1 MAKTKKGTEDTQVT
15 TERKANKKAAAKKAA
30 GLFAKLGEIMHNPLA
45 APASADHHSGLSN
58 GFIDTGCYI
67 LNALISGSMYG
78 GFPGNHITA
87 LAGAPSTG
95 KTYFALTA
103 VKRFL
108 DKNPD
113 GYVLYVE
120 TEGAVY
126 KEMLEEW
133 EIDTERCIIVPLNTV
148 EELKHQL
155 SNFIA
160 SYREE
165 GNAVPCFVVLDSAG
179 MLSTTKEVTD
189 ALEGKQA
196 RDMTRAQLLRGAMR
210 ILTYP
215 LRQAKVP
222 FLFTNHTYDVPGAY
236 VPTKN
241 MAGGDGLVYAASVV
255 LELDNRR
262 LKEGHKDIAT
272 KEFTAK
278 DAVGA
283 VDKKSKDVVAN
294 VVKVKLKKGRFTRD
308 GKELEVYLDHRR
320 GLLPYY
326 GLVEFGLA
334 HGVLKKEGNYVHFPS
349 GAKGFVS
356 AINTNPEEYF
366 TDDVMA
372 KLEEACIRE
381 FTFKGRL
388 TRAEEVVD
396 VPVEVEEETT
406 ETNE

>member
-1 MAKTKKGTEDTQVT
+1 MAKKKGTEENDQ
-15 TERKANKKAAAKKAA
+15 RKADKKAKAKKAA
-30 GLFAKLGEIMHNPLA
+30 GLFSKLGEIMKNPLA
-45 APASADHHSGLSN
+45 APASAEHHSGLTN
-58 GFIDTGCYI
+58 GFIDTGCYL
-67 LNALISGSMYG
+67 LNALISGSMHG

-108 DKNPD
+108 DKNPE

-133 EIDTERCIIVPLNTV
+133 DIDTERCIIVPLNTV

-160 SYREE
+160 AYRKED
-165 GNAVPCFVVLDSAG
+165 NAVPCFVVLDSAG

-215 LRQAKVP
+215 LRQAQVP

-255 LELDNRR
+255 IELDNRR
-262 LKEGHKDIAT
+262 LKEGHKDVAT

-278 DAVGA
+278 DAVGGA
-283 VDKKSKDVVAN
+283 AEKKAKDVVAN
-294 VVKVKLKKGRFTRD
+294 IVKVKLKKGRFTRD
-308 GKELEVYLDHRR
+308 GKEIEVYLDHRR
-320 GLLPYY
+320 GLLPYF
-326 GLVEFGLA
+326 GLVEFGLK
-334 HGVLKKEGNYVHFPS
+334 HGILKKEGNYVHFPT

-356 AINTNPEEYF
+356 AINTKPEDYF
-366 TDDVMA
+366 TDEVMA
-372 KLEEACIRE
+372 KLEEACIAE

-388 TRAEEVVD
+388 SRPD
-396 VPVEVEEETT
+396 EVEIEAVTGEE
-406 ETNE
+406 EEQPENE